1 MPLGTPGAD
10 VQCQAMAQL
19 RADVHLYSSLDA
31 GTVRA
36 AHLIPC
42 EDVEATVGELARR
55 MEGESAERAK
65 VLALPLGFQAVPI
78 VQSAQAN

>member
-1 MPLGTPGAD
+1 
-10 VQCQAMAQL
+10 
-19 RADVHLYSSLDA
+19 
-31 GTVRA
+31 
-36 AHLIPC
+36 
-42 EDVEATVGELARR
+42 